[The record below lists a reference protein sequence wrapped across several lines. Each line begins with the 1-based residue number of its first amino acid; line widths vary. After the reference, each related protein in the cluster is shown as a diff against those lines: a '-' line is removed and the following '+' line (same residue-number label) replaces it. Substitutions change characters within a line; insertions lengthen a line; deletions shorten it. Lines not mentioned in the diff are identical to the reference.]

1 MYEFKTNIISK
12 QDFLKLNEDDI
23 IFITNPGRMGDEDG
37 TTFIIKKDNE
47 LIVYRVN
54 GWMYSTKEERES
66 KDYISLEDAS
76 KQFPKWMETWNNWN
90 DENYKEKYIYL
101 YMGFGN
107 GLSVDYS
114 MYKDFKSYLDEE
126 IDKYLEQYND
136 EEKEDY
142 KFSAIFN
149 VWDKALI
156 KMSKDK
162 NLIIK

>member
-1 MYEFKTNIISK
+1 
-12 QDFLKLNEDDI
+12 
-23 IFITNPGRMGDEDG
+23 
-37 TTFIIKKDNE
+37 
-47 LIVYRVN
+47 
-54 GWMYSTKEERES
+54 
-66 KDYISLEDAS
+66 
-76 KQFPKWMETWNNWN
+76 METWKNWN
-90 DENYKEKYIYL
+90 DENYKGKYIYL

-114 MYKDFKSYLDEE
+114 IYKDFKPYLDEE